1 MAGNKL
7 PITFPQQR
15 KRRKLTCAG
24 IRTFP
29 DTDAPPIE
37 VYRMALVTKTLRIK
51 DSNDYYEMPCW
62 CVCYRLQ
69 NGEQREPG
77 SAQSCI
83 YINAVDGSVV
93 HTMMGR

>member
-1 MAGNKL
+1 MADNKL

-29 DTDAPPIE
+29 DMDAPPIE

-51 DSNDYYEMPCW
+51 DSDDCYEMPCW
-62 CVCYRLQ
+62 CVCYRMQ
-69 NGEQREPG
+69 TGEQREPG

-93 HTMMGR
+93 HTVMGR